1 MRASNIHYEMAEKAR
16 ALNCGGIGAIHLM
29 VNKLGLRQE
38 IDLRLHLLK
47 KHCMRVGKANYAR
60 GGGFEILPR
69 MESETSISRRPRRR
83 FSAEEKGRI
92 VGLYEESGLTRVE
105 FCRREGIGL
114 FNLQRW
120 LGKRRRAAKAR
131 FVEVEARA
139 IAEHGRYRF
148 GFEGGAWLEVQ
159 GGFDEGEVRVLA
171 GIVRE
176 AARC

>member
-1 MRASNIHYEMAEKAR
+1 MAGKER
-16 ALNCGGIGAIHLM
+16 I
-29 VNKLGLRQE
+29 
-38 IDLRLHLLK
+38 
-47 KHCMRVGKANYAR
+47 RVGKANYAR